1 MYTCGVYKHVMT
13 YDKARTP
20 NDCPSKQQSDNIIQ
34 FPQVPILE
42 NLYKSCVDLAWYI
55 ERPFTIREL
64 VDHVNYH
71 NKNSLWMLMEQL
83 VKAGRIEKADV
94 ITENHY
100 GQRYRAKVYFPIAG
114 TTEEDQ
120 TAISGV
126 LRSEVS

>member
-1 MYTCGVYKHVMT
+1 MYVCGVYQHVMG
-13 YDKARTP
+13 YNVARTP
-20 NDCPSKQQSDNIIQ
+20 NDCPSKKQSDNLVQ

-42 NLYKSCVDLAWYI
+42 NLYKSCCDLAWYL

-94 ITENHY
+94 MTENHY
-100 GQRYRAKVYFPIAG
+100 GQRYRAKAYFPIADSNSSL
-114 TTEEDQ
+114 E
-120 TAISGV
+120 
-126 LRSEVS
+126 SETGSIF